1 MFFQAYT
8 LAGRNFSM
16 TSPDDICQVLYRELR
31 LPQNGSKPS
40 SAKDVLQKLTH
51 LHELPQ
57 VILEWRKLNASVT
70 KVVFPMSRAAHEH
83 KGIVHTV
90 LAIRNGKYSNLSLHC
105 PFYL

>member
-1 MFFQAYT
+1 MGLSHGTLFQAYT

-83 KGIVHTV
+83 KGIKSEKKKQRDTFK
-90 LAIRNGKYSNLSLHC
+90 N
-105 PFYL
+105 

>member
-1 MFFQAYT
+1 MCVCGGANLLSRPFGYSSGYSIQRNPQFEGYT
-8 LAGRNFSM
+8 F
-16 TSPDDICQVLYRELR
+16 YRELR

-70 KVVFPMSRAAHEH
+70 KVVFPMSRAAQPH
-83 KGIVHTV
+83 KGMYK
-90 LAIRNGKYSNLSLHC
+90 GSLLNAT
-105 PFYL
+105 F